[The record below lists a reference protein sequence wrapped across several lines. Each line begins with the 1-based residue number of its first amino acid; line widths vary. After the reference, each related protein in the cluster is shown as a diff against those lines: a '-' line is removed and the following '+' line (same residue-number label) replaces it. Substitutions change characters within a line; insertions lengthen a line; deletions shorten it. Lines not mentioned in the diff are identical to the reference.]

1 MAFTLV
7 HAVIHSFEKEKG
19 TLLVDNSKI
28 IKKVL
33 FNPEKPTVISLAEG
47 INNLLGKKG
56 NNVVWGQFESNSRQ
70 GRFPKTT
77 ENFFRSLSAENFEIL
92 THIALEE
99 LIEQAKNESFATGG
113 HTLFAY
119 YTSEAIPFI
128 LIANIKQRNG
138 LRLGPDYIPEESVD
152 IDMSKVHQACRINLA
167 RFSET
172 IAASEDESV
181 NDDDNED
188 SADKTYLCFISKG
201 RDSEA
206 SAYFIKGLGCT
217 PGIASTRATANAIDV
232 IEDFFRDKDELA
244 PFSSQAKE
252 NVIAYLSQK
261 QQDDQKATLHGL
273 QIAASAA
280 IPPEQADLVEM
291 LEALPE
297 VLNSEESKIPEEF
310 TVSKSVLDRKTK
322 IKGKSNRWSAQFDRS
337 ALSTSPNSIV
347 CYNSADSTLTF
358 SDIPEAMK
366 RMIESELSSR
376 IGSND

>member
-19 TLLVDNSKI
+19 TLLVDRSKTV
-28 IKKVL
+28 KKAL
-33 FNPEKPTVISLAEG
+33 FDPKKPTVISLAEG
-47 INNLLGKKG
+47 IHGLLGKKG
-56 NNVVWGQFESNSRQ
+56 NNVVWGQFESNGRQ
-70 GRFPKTT
+70 GKFPESTK
-77 ENFFRSLSAENFEIL
+77 NFSKGLSAENFETL
-92 THIALEE
+92 THVALGE
-99 LIEQAKNESFATGG
+99 LIEQAKLETFSTGG

-119 YTSEAIPFI
+119 YVSDAIPFI
-128 LIANIKQRNG
+128 LVANIKQRNG

-172 IAASEDESV
+172 LALLDDVPGANDDESEDT
-181 NDDDNED
+181 
-188 SADKTYLCFISKG
+188 ADKTYLCFISKG

-217 PGIASTRATANAIDV
+217 PGIASTRATANAIEV
-232 IEDFFRDKDELA
+232 IEDFFRDRDELA
-244 PFSSQAKE
+244 PFTAQAKD
-252 NVIAYLSQK
+252 NVITYLSKK
-261 QQDDQKATLHGL
+261 QQDDQKATLQGI
-273 QIAASAA
+273 QTAASAA

-297 VLNSEESKIPEEF
+297 ILNSEESKIPEEF
-310 TVSKSVLDRKTK
+310 TVSKAILDRKTK

-337 ALSTSPNSIV
+337 ALSTSPDSVV
-347 CYNSADSTLTF
+347 CYNPSESTITF

-366 RMIESELSSR
+366 KMIESELKGR
-376 IGSND
+376 IGS